1 MKHHNVMTNKIKLK
15 KGLNIRI
22 LGEASKTFVGD
33 ISSDMYGLRPTDF
46 PGLTPKLDVQVGD
59 TVKAGTPLF
68 HSKHCPDIFFVSPVS
83 GTVSD
88 IVRGEKRKLLEVVV
102 KRSGDEYVDF
112 GKSDVDSLSREKIID
127 KMLGSGL
134 WPMVRQRP
142 YHVVANPK
150 DKPKS
155 IFISGFDTAPLAPD
169 YSFITDFYPQGL
181 FQKGLDVLKR
191 LTDGKVHLVLSEET
205 ASKEL
210 TSAKGVE
217 ITYVSGPHP
226 AGNVGVHIHHID
238 PVNKGEVVWYVN
250 LQDVMALARLFN
262 EGIYKPERVIAL
274 TGSEIVNSGYYRVLA
289 GVSIEPMVKG
299 NTKIENVRYISGN
312 VLTGTKIEKNGS
324 LCFYDSQ
331 ISVIPEG
338 DYYEMFGWAKPGLK
352 KYTFSRAFLSAIC
365 KKSKYRLDTNFHGEE
380 RAFVVTGQYEKVVPM
395 DIYPMQLFKAILA
408 EDIDMMEK
416 LGIYEV
422 AEEDFAL
429 CEFICTSKIEIQ
441 SIIRQGLD
449 LMMKEMA

>member
-1 MKHHNVMTNKIKLK
+1 MMTNKIKLK

-22 LGEASKTFVGD
+22 LGEANKTFVGD

-68 HSKHCPDIFFVSPVS
+68 HSKNCPDIFFVSPVS
-83 GTVSD
+83 GTVSN

-102 KRSGDEYVDF
+102 KRNGDEYVDF
-112 GKSDVDSLSREKIID
+112 GKSDVDSLSREEIIG

-142 YHVVANPK
+142 YHVIANPK

-169 YSFITDFYPQGL
+169 YSFITDLYPQGL
-181 FQKGLDVLKR
+181 LQKGLDVLKR
-191 LTDGKVHLVLSEET
+191 LTDGKVHLVLTEET
-205 ASKEL
+205 TSKEL
-210 TSAKGVE
+210 TSSKGVE

-250 LQDVMALARLFN
+250 LQDVMAIARLFN

-274 TGSEIVNSGYYRVLA
+274 TGSEIVNSGYFRVLE

-299 NTKIENVRYISGN
+299 NTKIDNVRYISGN
-312 VLTGTKIEKNGS
+312 VLTGTKIDKNGS

-338 DYYEMFGWAKPGLK
+338 EYYEMFGWA
-352 KYTFSRAFLSAIC
+352 
-365 KKSKYRLDTNFHGEE
+365 
-380 RAFVVTGQYEKVVPM
+380 
-395 DIYPMQLFKAILA
+395 
-408 EDIDMMEK
+408 
-416 LGIYEV
+416 
-422 AEEDFAL
+422 
-429 CEFICTSKIEIQ
+429 
-441 SIIRQGLD
+441 
-449 LMMKEMA
+449 